1 MKWTGVTL
9 QSSKSMERNVP
20 SDILKEKTGYPDHV
34 NFSSKTIYAIQMLV
48 DMATYETYGN
58 VKIKDVSNRQG
69 ISTKYLEQI
78 ISVLA
83 KAGYVKGERGPQ
95 GGYRL
100 GISSGNL
107 TIGMIVRSM
116 EGDVSS
122 APTIDPSIECP
133 WIPRCVEKGL
143 WSRIDTVV
151 NEILDN
157 TTIED
162 LVNLAKKEGMMDV
175 PDSPEYYI

>member
-1 MKWTGVTL
+1 M
-9 QSSKSMERNVP
+9 
-20 SDILKEKTGYPDHV
+20 

-48 DMATYETYGN
+48 DMAVYEAYGN

-100 GISSGNL
+100 GMSSRNM
-107 TIGMIVRSM
+107 TVGMIVRTI
-116 EGDVSS
+116 EGKVSS
-122 APTIDPSIECP
+122 APTYDASIECP
-133 WIPRCVEKGL
+133 WIPKCVEKGL
-143 WSRIDTVV
+143 WSRIDAAV
-151 NEILDN
+151 NEIIDN
-157 TTIED
+157 TTIAD
-162 LVNLAKKEGMMDV
+162 LVDLAKKDGMMDIL
-175 PDSPEYYI
+175 DAPEYYI

>member
-1 MKWTGVTL
+1 M
-9 QSSKSMERNVP
+9 NVS
-20 SDILKEKTGYPDHV
+20 SDILKEKTVYPSHV

-100 GISSGNL
+100 GISSGKL
-107 TIGMIVRSM
+107 TVGMIVRSI

-122 APTIDPSIECP
+122 APNIDPSIECP

-162 LVNLAKKEGMMDV
+162 LVKLAKEEGMMDA